1 MTIHDYDP
9 QHAPDPDWWLTLDEQ
24 ERMDLARDHP
34 RRARVRVPNA
44 RIHAVSHAVVETQIA
59 MGDELSVARTLDRL
73 RAEGLD
79 RHDALHAIGSVLA
92 QQLHAAMTEGE
103 TDVDR
108 NAAYR
113 RSLDELSA
121 EGWTHD
127 E

>member
-1 MTIHDYDP
+1 MTIDDYDP

-24 ERMDLARDHP
+24 ERIDLALDHH
-34 RRARVRVPNA
+34 RRAKAQLPNA
-44 RIHAVSHAVVETQIA
+44 KVHAVIHAVVETQIA

-92 QQLHAAMTEGE
+92 RQLHAAMTEGE
-103 TDVDR
+103 TGVDR

-121 EGWTHD
+121 EGRTHD